1 MSGLGVSTRYS
12 HQMEVADV
20 NSAPVLAPDV
30 STECQHQGS
39 TPNVNIRGQHLFLA
53 RSVSTKFQHQDS
65 KS

>member
-30 STECQHQGS
+30 SNECQHQGS
-39 TPNVNIRGQHLFLA
+39 TPNVSSRW
-53 RSVSTKFQHQDS
+53 QHQIS
-65 KS
+65 APGLQELALNIIY